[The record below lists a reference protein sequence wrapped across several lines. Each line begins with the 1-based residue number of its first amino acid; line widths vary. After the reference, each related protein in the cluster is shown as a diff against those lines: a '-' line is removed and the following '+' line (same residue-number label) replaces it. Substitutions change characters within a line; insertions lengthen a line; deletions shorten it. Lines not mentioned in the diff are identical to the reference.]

1 MSAQFLPIEN
11 TLRRARLALRV
22 EGTVR
27 GAAFVLGAVAIVL
40 LAGFLLT
47 AFGAT
52 PLILRPWFLGFA
64 VATIAIATVFA
75 VRPLVIGWTDDDL
88 ARRIGDRV
96 PGVGDSLLSAV
107 QLHRDAE
114 TLSTKYDLS
123 RDLIDKHVESSAT
136 LAAGV
141 RPQTLTDTKSTAK
154 LAGAASA
161 MFVVWCAL
169 ALIFPGIVARS
180 RWLVF
185 GAPPG
190 TAAVQTAAA
199 AGTAP
204 RLGDVTVTYSFPDYT
219 GRSPETFEGT
229 DGSLKALKGTVATV
243 RLKADRPVKAASIV
257 LDGKDSLPLQIETS
271 AAGTT
276 TLSGEIPI
284 LENGSWTV
292 KAEGTDGGAPPAND
306 SIRTITAEADAV
318 PTAQIVWPLEQNLEV
333 NELEDVDVTWGVEDD
348 FGVREVALVWE
359 NHPPKDEEGGAK
371 AKKGKS
377 GRIPLAGF
385 PRESPQRH
393 GDRLRWSLATLGLK
407 PGGYVEY
414 FVEVTD
420 NDTVTGPKR
429 GVSSKYRLFLLSS
442 EQIHDKAVAMQEQ
455 LLKRMVHLLGDHL
468 EIEPRT
474 IARERIADEAERFE
488 GKSREVAQ
496 ALDQVAGDMLKDP
509 LGDQQVYQQILKI
522 RGDLAQIAVSYSHRA
537 IESAARA
544 AQDPPTA
551 RRDAFAY
558 AHEDAV
564 PLLEKDVLFLDK
576 LIEKQRFDGARDE
589 LAKLVDEQKDLK
601 SMLDQYKKGGM
612 KDADLAKAL
621 EARLDEIQKRMSEV
635 AEKMASTMKSMPT
648 DFDNSAL
655 QDDIMEQ
662 IRKAIEEGRMEDAAA
677 LTEQLLKG
685 LDDMVAAMDDVEQE
699 FNLDPELAQKV
710 QEAQK
715 DLAKLSEDQR
725 KVLDETNQVREQIQ
739 KRQDSTGD
747 KVNDFAKKELEKVKE
762 LRAELEKLERQGV
775 TDPWMRGV
783 VRSAKATSERSIQQL
798 ENGLKSGELGEALGH
813 AQDVEQTLESVENA
827 GENMRHG
834 ADGADPKTLEQAR
847 KAQAKASEIVKD
859 LEQLRQSFEDSATA
873 EERQKMQDLAKK
885 QGDLKQRAQGLAQQ
899 MGEMSEQTPF
909 VPGEAGSAMQGAA
922 SSMGDAQSK
931 LKGGNA
937 AGAVPSERD
946 AMQKLGEAQQQM
958 EGSGQSQ
965 GKGGKPGGIPL
976 GQRMGQRG
984 GRGQDGMQGF
994 SNEKVEIPDGSQFR
1008 VPKEFREDILEAMKK
1023 PSPEGYKQLNQEYY
1037 EKLIK

>member
-1 MSAQFLPIEN
+1 M
-11 TLRRARLALRV
+11 ALRLQ
-22 EGTVR
+22 ESVR
-27 GAAFVLGAVAIVL
+27 AIAFLTGAAGIVL

-47 AFGAT
+47 AAGVTA
-52 PLILRPWFLGFA
+52 LSGRPWFLGFA
-64 VATIAIATVFA
+64 GATLVTALAAAARPF
-75 VRPLVIGWTDDDL
+75 VRGWSDDAL

-114 TLSTKYDLS
+114 VLSTRYDLS
-123 RDLIDKHVESSAT
+123 KELIDLHVEKSAELTSS
-136 LAAGV
+136 V
-141 RPQTLTDTKSTAK
+141 KPQVLTDTRTTLK
-154 LAGAASA
+154 LAGSA
-161 MFVVWCAL
+161 GSLFLLWCAL
-169 ALIFPGIVARS
+169 ALVFPGIAARS
-180 RWLVF
+180 RWLLF

-190 TAAVQTAAA
+190 TAPPVAATAP
-199 AGTAP
+199 GTAP
-204 RLGDVTVTYSFPDYT
+204 RLGDVTVTYNFPDYT
-219 GRSPETFEGT
+219 GRPSETFEGT
-229 DGSLKALKGTVATV
+229 DGSLKALKGTLAQV
-243 RLKADRPVKAASIV
+243 RLKADRPVKSAYIV
-257 LDGKDSLPLQIETS
+257 LNGKDSLPLAIETS

-276 TLSGEIPI
+276 TLAGEIPI
-284 LENGSWTV
+284 LDNGSWTV
-292 KAEGTDGGAPPAND
+292 RAEGANGSPAAND
-306 SIRTITAEADAV
+306 SIRTITAEADQV

-348 FGVREVALVWE
+348 FGVREVALIWE
-359 NHPPKDEEGGAK
+359 NHPPAEEGKK
-371 AKKGKS
+371 APKGKS
-377 GRIPLAGF
+377 GRIALAGF
-385 PRESPQRH
+385 PRESPLRH
-393 GDRLRWSLATLGLK
+393 GDRHRWALATLGLE

-414 FVEVTD
+414 WVEVTD
-420 NDTVTGPKR
+420 NDTVTGPKKGTSQR
-429 GVSSKYRLFLLSS
+429 NRLFLLSS

-455 LLKRMVHLLGDHL
+455 LLKRMIHLLGDHL

-474 IARERIADEAERFE
+474 MARERVADEAERFE

-496 ALDQVAGDMLKDP
+496 ALDQVASEMLRDP
-509 LGDQQVYQQILKI
+509 LGDNQVYSQILAI

-537 IESAARA
+537 IEGAARNS
-544 AQDPPTA
+544 QDPPTA

-564 PLLEKDVLFLDK
+564 PLLEKDVLFLEK
-576 LIEKQRFDGARDE
+576 LIQKQRFDGARDE

-601 SMLDQYKKGGM
+601 SMLEKYKKGGM
-612 KDADLAKAL
+612 KDAELAKAL
-621 EARLDEIQKRMSEV
+621 EARLAEIEKRMMEV
-635 AEKMASTMKSMPT
+635 AQKMASTMKSMPT

-655 QDDIMEQ
+655 QDDLMSQ

-685 LDDMVAAMDDVEQE
+685 LDDMVAQMDDVEQE
-699 FNLDPELAQKV
+699 FNLDPELAKKV
-710 QEAQK
+710 QETQK
-715 DLAKLSEDQR
+715 ELAKLSEDQR
-725 KVLDETNQVREQIQ
+725 KVLDETNKVREQIQ
-739 KRQDSTGD
+739 KRQDASGE
-747 KVNDFAKKELEKVKE
+747 KVNDFAKKELEKVKQ
-762 LRAELEKLERQGV
+762 LRAELDELLRQGV

-783 VRSAKATSERSIQQL
+783 VRAAKATADRSIASL
-798 ENGLKSGELGEALGH
+798 EMGLKSGELGEALTH

-847 KAQAKASEIVKD
+847 VAEAKAAEIVKD
-859 LEQLRQSFEDSATA
+859 LEQLRASFENSATS
-873 EERQKMQDLAKK
+873 EERQKMQELAKK

-899 MGEMSEQTPF
+899 MGEISEQTPF
-909 VPGEAGSAMQGAA
+909 VPGQAGQSMQGAA
-922 SSMGDAQSK
+922 EAMGDAQGK

-946 AMQKLGEAQQQM
+946 AMQQLGEAQRQM
-958 EGSGQSQ
+958 EGAGQSG
-965 GKGGKPGGIPL
+965 GKGGRPGGIPL
-976 GQRMGQRG
+976 GQRMGGRG